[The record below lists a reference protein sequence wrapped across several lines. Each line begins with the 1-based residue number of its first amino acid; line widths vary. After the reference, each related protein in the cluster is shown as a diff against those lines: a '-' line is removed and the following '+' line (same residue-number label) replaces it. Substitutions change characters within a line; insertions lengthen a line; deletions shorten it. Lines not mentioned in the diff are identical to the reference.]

1 MRRAILI
8 LAGFAVAFAIGFL
21 VSRITIPEA
30 LSEAVAPPE
39 ASPITVE
46 VENRVIRQ
54 TLVGRATVDFEGEWS
69 PSVSDLS
76 GLDGAA
82 PKFTWLPDPGAI
94 LAAGDVVAAISYR
107 PVILLPGVQ
116 PLVRETR
123 RGDSGL
129 DIRQLQESLAELG
142 HLDPNGIDGE
152 YGRATEQAVEL
163 LYESVGHEPL
173 KRNGLIVASPS
184 ELLVTEGLPLRLRE
198 VAATVGDLVSPG
210 LLPMTFSI
218 GPPLLVAGLP
228 GFETS
233 TLVGGEPVEI
243 LDETTGETVNGTVL
257 RIGNLPDQEI
267 GGVPVTIDP
276 DVDLPD
282 DRVYRVTMILE
293 STGSAALA
301 VPEPAIFLN
310 SDGASYVTRV
320 EGNRRVH
327 VLIDVGLVGS
337 DGWAQVIPKAG
348 ESLTAG
354 SQVLIGEG

>member
-1 MRRAILI
+1 
-8 LAGFAVAFAIGFL
+8 
-21 VSRITIPEA
+21 
-30 LSEAVAPPE
+30 
-39 ASPITVE
+39 
-46 VENRVIRQ
+46 
-54 TLVGRATVDFEGEWS
+54 
-69 PSVSDLS
+69 
-76 GLDGAA
+76 
-82 PKFTWLPDPGAI
+82 
-94 LAAGDVVAAISYR
+94 
-107 PVILLPGVQ
+107 
-116 PLVRETR
+116 
-123 RGDSGL
+123 
-129 DIRQLQESLAELG
+129 
-142 HLDPNGIDGE
+142 
-152 YGRATEQAVEL
+152 
-163 LYESVGHEPL
+163 
-173 KRNGLIVASPS
+173 
-184 ELLVTEGLPLRLRE
+184 
-198 VAATVGDLVSPG
+198 
-210 LLPMTFSI
+210 MTFSI

-276 DVDLPD
+276 DVDLPG